1 MYQKTLLIGR
11 IGQKQLKYTG
21 DQKPVAIFSVAT
33 SRSYKDNQSGEWVE
47 QTEWHR
53 LVSFNKCAEHVS
65 EKLVPGDVVQVEGE
79 LRTRKWQDK
88 DGVDRFTTEI
98 IVNDFPKK
106 LPRYYNK
113 DGQSASQGQPSQQPQ
128 AVGQDFNQPIDAG
141 MDHFDTDDIGF

>member
-33 SRSYKDNQSGEWVE
+33 TKSFKNKDSGDWVE

-106 LPRYYNK
+106 LPRYYTQ
-113 DGQSASQGQPSQQPQ
+113 DGQSAPQAQSSQQSQ
-128 AVGQDFNQPIDAG
+128 AVGQDFNQPIDSG
-141 MDHFDTDDIGF
+141 LNHFDDDIGF

>member
-21 DQKPVAIFSVAT
+21 DQKPVAIFSIAT
-33 SRSYKDNQSGEWVE
+33 TKSYKDKQSGDWVE

-65 EKLVPGDVVQVEGE
+65 EKLAPGDVVQVEGE

-106 LPRYYNK
+106 LPRYYTK
-113 DGQSASQGQPSQQPQ
+113 DGQSATQAQPSQQPQ
-128 AVGQDFNQPIDAG
+128 AVGQDFNQPSDSGID
-141 MDHFDTDDIGF
+141 DFDIPF

>member
-21 DQKPVAIFSVAT
+21 NQKPVAIFSVAT
-33 SRSYKDNQSGEWVE
+33 AKSYKDKVSGDWVE

-53 LVSFNKCAEHVS
+53 LVSFNKCAEHVA

-88 DGVDRFTTEI
+88 DGIDRFTTEI

-106 LPRYYNK
+106 LPRYYKN
-113 DGQSASQGQPSQQPQ
+113 DGQSGKQTQSSQQPQ
-128 AVGQDFNQPIDAG
+128 AVGQDFSQPDDSA
-141 MDHFDTDDIGF
+141 MNHFPNDDIGF